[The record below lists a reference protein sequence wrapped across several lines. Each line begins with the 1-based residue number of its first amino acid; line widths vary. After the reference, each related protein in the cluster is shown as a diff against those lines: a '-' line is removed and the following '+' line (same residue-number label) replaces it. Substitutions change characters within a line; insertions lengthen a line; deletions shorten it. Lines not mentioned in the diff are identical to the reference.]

1 MKLPHPSPSLGAL
14 RPSAGQRGHR
24 AGFSIVEVLIAM
36 AIALTFLSA
45 LYTSFIQ
52 LMRASDQMRARVEAM
67 RHGRAAMLT
76 LTDEFR
82 AISRSGA
89 DYLLVGVS
97 EKLTHGDGR
106 DNDDDGSIDEES
118 VTGRDDDGDYNA
130 LNDDNHAFI
139 STPFVGLDVFERF
152 NFLLVDDLGDFK
164 VDEDVVFGNDTLQF
178 QLFPPAI
185 DASLTSAT
193 ISYGLGALDGRSHV
207 LLRTAKVEDG
217 SGTTTTMAPLAFGV
231 LGLDLLYWDP
241 NRDHSALDP
250 HDRPYWFTDWDS
262 RDAGSF
268 NAPQLPLPAS
278 IYMRLTLYADRRP
291 LASYQPGEPVDTL
304 ILQTVVNLEDIIG
317 DAVYPRPSL

>member
-1 MKLPHPSPSLGAL
+1 M
-14 RPSAGQRGHR
+14 
-24 AGFSIVEVLIAM
+24 LISM

-52 LMRASDQMRARVEAM
+52 LMRASDAMRARVEAM
-67 RHGRAAMLT
+67 RHGRAAILT

-106 DNDDDGSIDEES
+106 DNDEDGSVDEEA
-118 VTGRDDDGDYNA
+118 VTGRDDDGDYNS
-130 LNDDNHAFI
+130 LTDDNHAFI
-139 STPFVGLDVFERF
+139 STPVLGLDLFERF

-193 ISYGLGALDGRSHV
+193 ISYGLGSLDGRSHV

-217 SGTTTTMAPLAFGV
+217 GGTTTTLAPLAFGV
-231 LGLDLLYWDP
+231 LGLDFLYWDP
-241 NRDHSALDP
+241 NRDHSAVDP
-250 HDRPYWFTDWDS
+250 HDRPYWVMDWDS
-262 RDAGSF
+262 RDSGSF
-268 NAPQLPLPAS
+268 DPPGLPLPAS
-278 IYMRLTLYADRRP
+278 IYVRLTLYADRRP
-291 LASYQPGEPVDTL
+291 LASYQAGEPVDTL

-317 DAVYPRPSL
+317 DATYPRPML